1 MAKKTTPKRTPSKKA
16 TQTRKPNKT
25 ATAKTSTKSKSAKKN
40 VATISVANKRRV
52 KPPLLK
58 HRLVVG
64 GTLVDLEWG
73 ALDAAIAQK
82 ILNDGIAET
91 DASALM
97 DNSEVGLTSDF
108 FVSLD
113 DKILEIEIVSLKGQ
127 IRKIRIG
134 TPKCWMMIKEESGDG
149 EVYATEI
156 DGIFDENKLR
166 FSYEKLSIGS
176 VKFTLVTPDYEGV
189 YFDSGDFSTSS
200 QSWYLIDP
208 DGQEHDIELLGE

>member
-16 TQTRKPNKT
+16 TPKRTLSKK
-25 ATAKTSTKSKSAKKN
+25 ATAKTTTKSKSAKKN
-40 VATISVANKRRV
+40 VATKSVANKSRV
-52 KPPLLK
+52 KPQLVK

-73 ALDAAIAQK
+73 VLDAVIARK
-82 ILNDGIAET
+82 ILKDGVAET

-108 FVSLD
+108 FVTLD
-113 DKILEIEIVSLKGQ
+113 EQILEIEIVSLKGQ

-134 TPKCWMMIKEESGDG
+134 KPKCWMMIKEESGDG
-149 EVYATEI
+149 EVYAAEI
-156 DGIFDENKLR
+156 EGIFDENKLR

-176 VKFTLVTPDYEGV
+176 VKYTLVTPDYEGV

-208 DGQEHDIELLGE
+208 DGQEHDIELLDE